1 MLYSQLRNS
10 AYMRESTVS
19 MYLKLWIFVA
29 LLVTVA
35 YAALEPVELNAAE
48 DASSA
53 EARTALHSRQK
64 RFIVKKIIA
73 KKALLAGGAVGLGLG
88 LIKGKKLAGLAG
100 GLGGGAPAG
109 HQAYAGAGAGYGSP

>member
-1 MLYSQLRNS
+1 
-10 AYMRESTVS
+10 

-35 YAALEPVELNAAE
+35 YAALEPLELE
-48 DASSA
+48 DAASA
-53 EARTALHSRQK
+53 EASSTALHSRQK

-109 HQAYAGAGAGYGSP
+109 HQAYAGAGAGYGSPYGSPYSY